1 MRHSQTER
9 KPQGGAFGHK
19 AKTTAPR
26 RRASARAARTRAA
39 QLDALL
45 RGTFAEPAAVPTD
58 PSRRN
63 VASFRYAPPALVAP
77 PHAPLRADLHPAAS
91 WDPPPLDR
99 PDVAHATTRERAAVW
114 SFARAPRLQPRG
126 LRLLLEP

>member
-1 MRHSQTER
+1 MTLTQNHSYTPFPLTTDPDPNPNPNPNPNQVEAPPFYEVRHSQTER

-19 AKTTAPR
+19 AKPTAPR

-63 VASFRYAPPALVAP
+63 VASFRY
-77 PHAPLRADLHPAAS
+77 
-91 WDPPPLDR
+91 
-99 PDVAHATTRERAAVW
+99 
-114 SFARAPRLQPRG
+114 
-126 LRLLLEP
+126 